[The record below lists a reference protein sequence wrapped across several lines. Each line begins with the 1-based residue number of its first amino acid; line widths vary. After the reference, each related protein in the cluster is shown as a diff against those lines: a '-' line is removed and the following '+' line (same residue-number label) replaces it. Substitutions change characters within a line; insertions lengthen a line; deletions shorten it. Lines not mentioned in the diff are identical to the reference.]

1 MSTFLTGATG
11 YVGAHVTAELL
22 ERGTDRL
29 LLLVRASDHHDAE
42 RRLWRSLQLLLDFP
56 RFESWL
62 RSRVTIVLGD
72 LTAAQFGLSDREY
85 RELARATDS
94 IVHCAASLNRRS
106 LSVCFDT
113 NVRGTFEV
121 IKLAR
126 AAHADH
132 AVTRMSYVSTVAVAG
147 HRSHEVVTEDAALD
161 WTRRDYDP
169 YARTK
174 RHCEQM
180 VGDLLA
186 DMPIAI
192 FRPSIILGDSRRPE
206 TTQFD
211 MVRAFAFLARMPV
224 LPFRPTDRVDIVP
237 VDFVAKAIAE
247 LHLRPTTEH
256 MRYHLSAGAR
266 SQTYRELADAL
277 AAAQQSKPPRFVPSL
292 ERTFWW
298 GIDRLAAPPSRLRRL
313 GEASGDARREKRTSA
328 IRRGSALMQVF
339 MPYLVWDTVFDNTRV
354 VQETGL
360 VPAAFSDYCYP
371 LLQFASAGRFTY
383 PYRDWPAQ
391 ASPQPF
397 DFAQGRPA

>member
-22 ERGTDRL
+22 ERGDDRL
-29 LLLVRASDHHDAE
+29 LLLVRATDLHDAE
-42 RRLWRSLQLLLDFP
+42 RRLWRSLQLLFDFP

-62 RSRVTIVLGD
+62 RSRITIVLGD
-72 LTAAQFGLSDREY
+72 LTAPQFGLDDRAY
-85 RELARATDS
+85 RDLVQATDS

-121 IKLAR
+121 VKLAR

-132 AVTRMSYVSTVAVAG
+132 TVTRVSYVSTVAVAG
-147 HRSHEVVTEDAALD
+147 QRSHEVVTEDGALD
-161 WTRRDYDP
+161 WTRPDYDP

-211 MVRAFAFLARMPV
+211 MVRAFVFLTKMPV

-237 VDFVAKAIAE
+237 VDFVAKAIAD
-247 LHLRPTTEH
+247 LHRRPSTEH
-256 MRYHLSAGAR
+256 VRYHLSAGTR

-277 AAAQQSKPPRFVPSL
+277 AAAQQSRPLRFAPSL
-292 ERTFWW
+292 ERAFTWSV
-298 GIDRLAAPPSRLRRL
+298 DRLAGPPSRLRRF
-313 GEASGDARREKRTSA
+313 GAASGGTGGRRKAGA

-339 MPYLVWDTVFDNTRV
+339 MPYLVWDTVFDNTRIV
-354 VQETGL
+354 RETGL
-360 VPAAFSDYCYP
+360 VPAPFSDYCYP
-371 LLQFASAGRFTY
+371 LLRFASAGRFTY
-383 PYRDWPAQ
+383 PYRDWPAH
-391 ASPQPF
+391 ASEQP
-397 DFAQGRPA
+397 A

>member
-22 ERGTDRL
+22 ERGDDRL
-29 LLLVRASDHHDAE
+29 LLLVRASDLHDAE

-62 RSRVTIVLGD
+62 RSRITIVLGD
-72 LTAAQFGLSDREY
+72 LTAPQFGLDDRAY
-85 RELARATDS
+85 RDLVHATDS
-94 IVHCAASLNRRS
+94 IVHGAASLNRRS

-132 AVTRMSYVSTVAVAG
+132 TVKRVSYVSTVAIAG
-147 HRSHEVVTEDAALD
+147 HRSHEVVTEDEALD
-161 WTRRDYDP
+161 WTRPDYDP

-186 DMPIAI
+186 DMPTAI

-211 MVRAFAFLARMPV
+211 MVRAFVFLTQMPV
-224 LPFRPTDRVDIVP
+224 LPFRPADRVDIVP
-237 VDFVAKAIAE
+237 VDFVAKAIVE
-247 LHLRPTTEH
+247 LHRRPSTEH
-256 MRYHLSAGAR
+256 IRYHLSAGAR

-277 AAAQQSKPPRFVPSL
+277 AAAQQSRPPRFVPSL
-292 ERTFWW
+292 ERTFAWSVNW
-298 GIDRLAAPPSRLRRL
+298 LSGQRLGKGNALRR
-313 GEASGDARREKRTSA
+313 GA
-328 IRRGSALMQVF
+328 ALMQVF
-339 MPYLVWDTVFDNTRV
+339 MPYLVWDTVFDNTRIV
-354 VQETGL
+354 RETGL
-360 VPAAFSDYCYP
+360 VPAPFSDYCYP
-371 LLQFASAGRFTY
+371 LLRFASAGRFTY
-383 PYRDWPAQ
+383 PYRDWPAH
-391 ASPQPF
+391 ASEQP
-397 DFAQGRPA
+397 A

>member
-22 ERGTDRL
+22 ERGDDRL
-29 LLLVRASDHHDAE
+29 LLLVRAADHHDAE

-56 RFESWL
+56 RFESCL
-62 RSRVTIVLGD
+62 RSRIKIVLGN
-72 LTAAQFGLSDREY
+72 LTAPQFGLGDREY
-85 RELARATDS
+85 RELVQATDS

-132 AVTRMSYVSTVAVAG
+132 TVKRVSYVSTVAVAG
-147 HRSHEVVTEDAALD
+147 HRSHEIVGEDDALD
-161 WTRRDYDP
+161 WARPDYDP

-211 MVRAFAFLARMPV
+211 MVRAFAFLARLPV

-237 VDFVAKAIAE
+237 VDFVAKAIAD
-247 LHLRPTTEH
+247 LHRRPTTEH
-256 MRYHLSAGAR
+256 IRYHLSAGTR

-277 AAAQQSKPPRFVPSL
+277 AAAQESRPPRFAPSI
-292 ERTFWW
+292 ERTFSW
-298 GIDRLAAPPSRLRRL
+298 GIDHLARLPRR
-313 GEASGDARREKRTSA
+313 SGIGAKVG
-328 IRRGSALMQVF
+328 RGSALMQVF
-339 MPYLVWDTVFDNTRV
+339 MPYLVWDTVFDNTRIV
-354 VQETGL
+354 HETRL

-371 LLQFASAGRFTY
+371 LLRFASAGRFTY

-391 ASPQPF
+391 ASEQP
-397 DFAQGRPA
+397 A